1 VRSCVFLVDPVPF
14 DYTVAPAES
23 RRGGRVK
30 GNGKGVPWT
39 GCGTALVTPFD
50 DKGRIDFGALEA
62 LVDWQIN
69 EGVDFVVTCSTT
81 GESATLSRDERKAV
95 TAAAVRASNG
105 RVPVVAGAGGNHTA
119 RAVFWARD
127 AAAAKADGILSV
139 TPMYNRPSPEGL
151 VRHFS
156 AIADATDLPIL
167 VGNEPAR
174 TALDLDVDTILRL
187 SEIPRIAGLKEA
199 SSNFGKIARLMA
211 SLPEHFAVFSG
222 EDATALALVAL
233 GARGVISVAANEIPK
248 EMAGLVRAALE
259 DRRDAALDL
268 QRRFLPLMEMNFLES
283 NPGPV
288 KCALA
293 LMGRCGETLRL
304 PLVPVQDDVRR
315 RIEKTLSGYRLLP
328 RKGSRGR

>member
-1 VRSCVFLVDPVPF
+1 MKGSGKAVDW
-14 DYTVAPAES
+14 
-23 RRGGRVK
+23 K
-30 GNGKGVPWT
+30 

-50 DKGRIDFGALEA
+50 EKGRIDFGALEA
-62 LVDWQIN
+62 IVDEQIVA
-69 EGVDFVVTCSTT
+69 GVDFLVPCGTT

-95 TAAAVRASNG
+95 TAAVVRAANG
-105 RVPVVAGAGGNHTA
+105 RAPVVAGAGGNHTA

-167 VGNEPAR
+167 VGNEPGR
-174 TALDLDVDTILRL
+174 TAMDLDVETILRL
-187 SEIPRIAGLKEA
+187 SEIPRVAGLKEA
-199 SSNFGKIARLMA
+199 STDFGKIARLMA
-211 SLPEHFAVFSG
+211 AVPQDFAVFAG

-233 GARGVISVAANEIPK
+233 GARGLISVAANEIPK
-248 EMAGLVRAALE
+248 AMSELVHAALDDHRGAALE
-259 DRRDAALDL
+259 L
-268 QRRFLPLMEMNFLES
+268 QRKYLPLMEMNFLES

-293 LMGRCGETLRL
+293 LMGKCGETLRL

-315 RIEKTLSGYRLLP
+315 RIEKALAGYRLLP
-328 RKGSRGR
+328 KKAGPRR

>member
-1 VRSCVFLVDPVPF
+1 VTGSG
-14 DYTVAPAES
+14 A
-23 RRGGRVK
+23 
-30 GNGKGVPWT
+30 GVPWT

-50 DKGRIDFGALEA
+50 EKGRIDFGALEA
-62 LVDWQIN
+62 LVDWQVT
-69 EGVDFVVTCSTT
+69 EGVDFLVPCGTT
-81 GESATLSRDERKAV
+81 GESATLSRDERKAI
-95 TAAAVRASNG
+95 TAAVVRASNG
-105 RVPVVAGAGGNHTA
+105 RTPVVAGAGGNHTA

-127 AAAAKADGILSV
+127 AAEAGADGILSV

-167 VGNEPAR
+167 VGNEPGR
-174 TALDLDVDTILRL
+174 TALDLDVETILRL
-187 SEIPRIAGLKEA
+187 AEIPRVAGLKEA
-199 SSNFGKIARLMA
+199 SADFGKIARLMA
-211 SLPEHFAVFSG
+211 SVPEHFAVFAG

-259 DRRDAALDL
+259 DRRDAALEL
-268 QRRFLPLMEMNFLES
+268 QRRYLPLMEMNFLES

-293 LMGRCGETLRL
+293 LMKKCGETLRL
-304 PLVPVQDDVRR
+304 PLVPVRDDVRR
-315 RIEKTLSGYRLLP
+315 RIEKTLAGYRLLP
-328 RKGSRGR
+328 RKGGR

>member
-1 VRSCVFLVDPVPF
+1 MKGSGKAVDW
-14 DYTVAPAES
+14 
-23 RRGGRVK
+23 K
-30 GNGKGVPWT
+30 

-50 DKGRIDFGALEA
+50 EKGRIDFGALEA
-62 LVDWQIN
+62 IVDEQIVA
-69 EGVDFVVTCSTT
+69 GVDFLVPCGTT

-95 TAAAVRASNG
+95 TAAVVRAANG
-105 RVPVVAGAGGNHTA
+105 RAPVVAGAGGNHTA

-127 AAAAKADGILSV
+127 AAAAKADGILSI

-167 VGNEPAR
+167 VGNEPGR
-174 TALDLDVDTILRL
+174 TAMDLDVETILRL
-187 SEIPRIAGLKEA
+187 SEIPRVAGLKEA
-199 SSNFGKIARLMA
+199 STDFGKIARLMA
-211 SLPEHFAVFSG
+211 AVPQDFAVFAG

-233 GARGVISVAANEIPK
+233 GARGLISVAANEIPK
-248 EMAGLVRAALE
+248 AMSELVHAALDDHRGAALE
-259 DRRDAALDL
+259 L
-268 QRRFLPLMEMNFLES
+268 QRKYLPLMEMNFLES

-293 LMGRCGETLRL
+293 LMGKCGETLRL

-315 RIEKTLSGYRLLP
+315 RIEKALAGYRLLP
-328 RKGSRGR
+328 KKAGPRR

>member
-1 VRSCVFLVDPVPF
+1 M
-14 DYTVAPAES
+14 E
-23 RRGGRVK
+23 
-30 GNGKGVPWT
+30 VPWT

-50 DKGRIDFGALEA
+50 EKGRIDFGALEA
-62 LVDWQIN
+62 LVDWQIT
-69 EGVDFVVTCSTT
+69 EGVDFLVPCGTT
-81 GESATLSRDERKAV
+81 GESATLSRDERKV
-95 TAAAVRASNG
+95 ITAAVVRASNG

-167 VGNEPAR
+167 VGNEPGR
-174 TALDLDVDTILRL
+174 TALDLDVETILRL
-187 SEIPRIAGLKEA
+187 AEIPRVAGLKEA
-199 SSNFGKIARLMA
+199 SSDFGKIARLMA
-211 SLPEHFAVFSG
+211 SLPEHFAVFAG

-248 EMAGLVRAALE
+248 EMAGIVRAALE

-268 QRRFLPLMEMNFLES
+268 QRRYLPLMEMNFLES

-293 LMGRCGETLRL
+293 LMKKCGETLRL
-304 PLVPVQDDVRR
+304 PLVPVRDEVRKK
-315 RIEKTLSGYRLLP
+315 IEKTLAGYRLLP
-328 RKGSRGR
+328 KKSRPGA

>member
-1 VRSCVFLVDPVPF
+1 VR
-14 DYTVAPAES
+14 
-23 RRGGRVK
+23 
-30 GNGKGVPWT
+30 GNGTVVPWR

-50 DKGRIDFGALEA
+50 DKGRIDFGALES
-62 LVDWQIN
+62 LVDLQVR
-69 EGVDFVVTCSTT
+69 EGVDFLLPCGTT

-95 TAAAVRASNG
+95 TAAVVRAANG

-139 TPMYNRPSPEGL
+139 TPMYNLPSAEGL

-167 VGNEPAR
+167 VGNEPGR
-174 TALDLDVDTILRL
+174 TSLDLDVDTILRL
-187 SEIPRIAGLKEA
+187 AEIPHVVGLKEA
-199 SSNFGKIARLMA
+199 SMDFHKIARLMA
-211 SLPEHFAVFSG
+211 SVPPAFAVFAGQDS
-222 EDATALALVAL
+222 TALALIAL
-233 GARGVISVAANEIPK
+233 GARGVISIAANEIPK
-248 EMAGLVRAALE
+248 EMSTLVHAALE
-259 DRRDAALDL
+259 DRRDEALDL
-268 QRRFLPLMEMNFLES
+268 QRRYQPLMEMNLLES

-304 PLVPVQDDVRR
+304 PLVPVREDVRKK
-315 RIEKTLSGYRLLP
+315 IERTLSGYRLLP
-328 RKGSRGR
+328 AKKRR

>member
-1 VRSCVFLVDPVPF
+1 MNGSGKAVDW
-14 DYTVAPAES
+14 
-23 RRGGRVK
+23 K
-30 GNGKGVPWT
+30 

-50 DKGRIDFGALEA
+50 EKGRIDFGALEA
-62 LVDWQIN
+62 LVEDQIVA
-69 EGVDFVVTCSTT
+69 GVDFLVPCGTT

-95 TAAAVRASNG
+95 TAAVVRAANG

-167 VGNEPAR
+167 VGNEPGR
-174 TALDLDVDTILRL
+174 TAMDLDVETILRL
-187 SEIPRIAGLKEA
+187 SEIPRVAGLKEA
-199 SSNFGKIARLMA
+199 STDFGKIARLMA
-211 SLPEHFAVFSG
+211 SVPEDFAVFAG
-222 EDATALALVAL
+222 EDATAIALVAL
-233 GARGVISVAANEIPK
+233 GARGLISVAANEIPK
-248 EMAGLVRAALE
+248 AMSELVHAALE
-259 DRRDAALDL
+259 DHRGAALEL
-268 QRRFLPLMEMNFLES
+268 QRKYLPLMEMNFLES

-293 LMGRCGETLRL
+293 LMKKCGETLRL
-304 PLVPVQDDVRR
+304 PLVPVRDDARR
-315 RIEKTLSGYRLLP
+315 KIEKTLAAYRLLP
-328 RKGSRGR
+328 RKAGPPR

>member
-1 VRSCVFLVDPVPF
+1 
-14 DYTVAPAES
+14 
-23 RRGGRVK
+23 VK
-30 GNGKGVPWT
+30 GSGKAVDWK

-50 DKGRIDFGALEA
+50 EKGRIDFGALEA
-62 LVDWQIN
+62 IVDEQIVA
-69 EGVDFVVTCSTT
+69 GVDFLVPCGTT

-95 TAAAVRASNG
+95 TAAVVRAANG
-105 RVPVVAGAGGNHTA
+105 RAPVVAGAGGNHTA

-127 AAAAKADGILSV
+127 AAAAKADGILSI

-167 VGNEPAR
+167 VGNEPGR
-174 TALDLDVDTILRL
+174 TAMDLDVETILRL
-187 SEIPRIAGLKEA
+187 SEIPRVAGLKEA
-199 SSNFGKIARLMA
+199 STDFGKIARLMA
-211 SLPEHFAVFSG
+211 AVPHDFAVFAG

-233 GARGVISVAANEIPK
+233 GARGLISVAANEIPK
-248 EMAGLVRAALE
+248 AMSELVHAALDDHRGAALE
-259 DRRDAALDL
+259 L
-268 QRRFLPLMEMNFLES
+268 QRKYLPLMEMNFLES

-293 LMGRCGETLRL
+293 LMGKCGETLRL

-315 RIEKTLSGYRLLP
+315 RIEKALAGYRLLP
-328 RKGSRGR
+328 KKAGPRR